1 MAGGDSALIQSIEDF
16 EDHPEFGERQL
27 HNLGYNKEQDMLISS
42 TEGGETPW
50 VIGTAEY
57 AA

>member
-1 MAGGDSALIQSIEDF
+1 M
-16 EDHPEFGERQL
+16 
-27 HNLGYNKEQDMLISS
+27 SS

-57 AA
+57 AASISDRKPFMLYCNPEKILIETIERSRRVI